1 MHHYRI
7 TQFQQAEINPTETD
21 NIIQNLFIS
30 HSWLHKFEYI
40 RAFSSNE
47 SIYGQVQ
54 NFVNKDA
61 VVMVVLTVA
70 VYQSIQKIVP
80 MFANRII
87 SRFKFENFLDI
98 VKVPSL

>member
-1 MHHYRI
+1 
-7 TQFQQAEINPTETD
+7 
-21 NIIQNLFIS
+21 
-30 HSWLHKFEYI
+30 
-40 RAFSSNE
+40 
-47 SIYGQVQ
+47 
-54 NFVNKDA
+54 
-61 VVMVVLTVA
+61 MVVLTVA